1 MQQRGWMRRINPV
14 AFGAALTM
22 ALALVLV
29 LAPSADAVGERAV
42 AELYDSEGQ
51 LVGLAF
57 FEQISQS
64 TVRITGP
71 VEGLEP
77 GPHGVH
83 IHETGTCEPPD
94 FTSAGGHFNPTGA
107 AHGLAN
113 PDGPHAGDL
122 PNLTVGQDGTAWL
135 EYETDRL
142 SLTDGPN
149 SLFDDD
155 GSAIVI
161 HAGED
166 DQRTDPSGAS
176 GARAVC
182 GEITRAESTG
192 ETPPSDGGDPTVSE
206 RGQSTSSGS
215 ESAGFTNLLGL
226 PELVILAL
234 VGIGLVFLVRMIL

>member
-1 MQQRGWMRRINPV
+1 MNPFSSIVRTSTLMLIRGVIL
-14 AFGAALTM
+14 ALTLTVM
-22 ALALVLV
+22 
-29 LAPSADAVGERAV
+29 LAPTAQAVGERAV

-57 FEQISQS
+57 FEQISES

-107 AHGLAN
+107 AHGLEN

-122 PNLTVGQDGTAWL
+122 PNLSVPEDGRAWL
-135 EYETDRL
+135 EFETDRI
-142 SLTDGPN
+142 SLIDGPT
-149 SLFDDD
+149 SLFDAD

-166 DQRTDPSGAS
+166 DQRTDPSGDS
-176 GARAVC
+176 GARVVC
-182 GEITRAESTG
+182 GEITRAESVDSM
-192 ETPPSDGGDPTVSE
+192 PPSGDDQATATERPSE
-206 RGQSTSSGS
+206 SPQSSGLPS
-215 ESAGFTNLLGL
+215 LGL
-226 PELVILAL
+226 PELLILVL
-234 VGIGLVFLVRMIL
+234 VGIGLFFLVRIVL